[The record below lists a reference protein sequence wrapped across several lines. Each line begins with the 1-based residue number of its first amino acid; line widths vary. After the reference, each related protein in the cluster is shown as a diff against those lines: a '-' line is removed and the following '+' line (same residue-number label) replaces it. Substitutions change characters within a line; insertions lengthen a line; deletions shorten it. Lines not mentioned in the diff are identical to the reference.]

1 MTRFSS
7 IVLAATALA
16 AGLGTT
22 APAFAAA
29 HGSDG
34 YHWEY
39 TPGPRGTAHRVADRP
54 AKPVETAVIKGHWRW
69 NAGPRGGVTWAPTV
83 TDRRM
88 VPVGQ
93 MADMKATPE
102 KAASAS

>member
-22 APAFAAA
+22 APAFAVA

-54 AKPVETAVIKGHWRW
+54 AKPVDMADTRGHWRLGF
-69 NAGPRGGVTWAPTV
+69 GPRGVATWVPAMI
-83 TDRRM
+83 DRRM
-88 VPVGQ
+88 VPVEQ

-102 KAASAS
+102 MAASAS